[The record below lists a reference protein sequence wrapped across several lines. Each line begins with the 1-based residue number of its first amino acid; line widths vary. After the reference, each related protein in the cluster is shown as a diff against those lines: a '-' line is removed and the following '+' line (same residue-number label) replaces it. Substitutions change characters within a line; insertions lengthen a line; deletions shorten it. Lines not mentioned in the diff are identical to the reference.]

1 MVDLPERLLQQ
12 REKAGLL
19 AARERLDVA
28 LAEFQKLEQEGR
40 PEEAAAGYEGLAK
53 AWALGSRPL
62 RAIAA
67 CKTLLRLEPRH
78 TRTQTLLAELY
89 TKRSGSFPRP
99 VEGGAAPAEFE
110 LLPNREGPAP
120 VPIFSK
126 LDRDAFLALLE
137 AMEVRTY
144 VAGQML
150 AQAGEPCTSMFLMV
164 EGCADLVLKRE
175 AEAPLDVLPLVEG
188 GVFGETA
195 LITEEPR
202 LASVEVT
209 APSTVLEL
217 TRTRMAELS
226 RRHPLVE
233 LAVQSFYRERAVDN
247 LLRTHPMFSLLS
259 YEQKRAV
266 ARDFQLQRVEA
277 GKVLLTAGHMG
288 DAVYLLLRG
297 RCTPYHVHPCGHE
310 TTYPKLREGDV
321 FGEISLLL
329 DRPVTAMVRT
339 DVPCVLLRLDR
350 SACERHIFSQPG
362 MKDALMRM
370 GAERLHRTARVLAE
384 RSLHDGDP
392 RA

>member
-1 MVDLPERLLQQ
+1 MVDLPDRLLQQ

-28 LAEFQKLEQEGR
+28 LAEFQKLEREGR
-40 PEEAAAGYEGLAK
+40 PEEAAAGYEGLAR

-67 CKTLLRLEPRH
+67 CKALLRLEPRH
-78 TRTQTLLAELY
+78 TRTQALLAELY
-89 TKRSGSFPRP
+89 TKRSGSYPRP
-99 VEGGAAPAEFE
+99 VEGGAAPSEFE
-110 LLPNREGPAP
+110 LLPDREGPAP

-126 LDRDAFLALLE
+126 LGRDAFLALLE
-137 AMEVRTY
+137 AMEPRTY
-144 VAGQML
+144 AAGQTL
-150 AQAGEPCTSMFLMV
+150 AQTGEPATSMFLMV
-164 EGCADLVLKRE
+164 EGRADIVLERE
-175 AEAPLDVLPLVEG
+175 GARELLPLVEG

-195 LITEEPR
+195 LITEALR

-209 APSTVLEL
+209 APSLLLEL
-217 TRTRMAELS
+217 TRTRMAELC
-226 RRHPLVE
+226 RHHPLVE
-233 LAVQSFYRERAVDN
+233 LAVQSFYRERAVDT
-247 LLRTHPMFSLLS
+247 LLRGHPMFSLLR

-266 ARDFQLQRVEA
+266 AHDFQLQRVEA
-277 GKVLLTAGHMG
+277 GKVLLTAGQMG

-297 RCTPYHVHPCGHE
+297 RCTPYHLHPDGHE

-329 DRPVTAMVRT
+329 DKPVTAMVRT
-339 DVPCVLLRLDR
+339 DLPCVLLRLDR

>member
-12 REKAGLL
+12 REKAGQL

-28 LAEFQKLEQEGR
+28 LAEFQKLEREGR
-40 PEEAAAGYEGLAK
+40 PEEAAAGYEGLAR

-67 CKTLLRLEPRH
+67 SKALLRLEPRH
-78 TRTQTLLAELY
+78 TRTQALLAELY
-89 TKRSGSFPRP
+89 TQRSGSFPVP

-110 LLPNREGPAP
+110 LLPDREGPAP

-137 AMEVRTY
+137 AVEVRTY
-144 VAGQML
+144 AAGQRL
-150 AQAGEPCTSMFLMV
+150 AQSGEPGTSLFLMV
-164 EGCADLVLKRE
+164 EGRADIVLKRE
-175 AEAPLDVLPLVEG
+175 GEGTREVLPLVEG
-188 GVFGETA
+188 DVFGETA
-195 LITEEPR
+195 LITDAPR

-209 APSTVLEL
+209 APSVLLEL

-247 LLRTHPMFSLLS
+247 LLRTHPMFSLLR

-297 RCTPYHVHPCGHE
+297 QCTPYHVHPDGHE

-329 DRPVTAMVRT
+329 DKPVTAMVRT
-339 DVPCVLLRLDR
+339 DTPCVLLRLDR